1 MGSWKIWYL
10 TLIYFCLQIA
20 VHGTTFYL
28 PEQAS
33 GLIGQDVGCQVGLIS
48 AVPWLVGLFN
58 GPRSLGRERVE
69 RGWEHTSTM
78 SDDAASFDTLNC
90 SECPCELTSRHR
102 GTP

>member
-28 PEQAS
+28 PEQVS

-48 AVPWLVGLFN
+48 AVP
-58 GPRSLGRERVE
+58 
-69 RGWEHTSTM
+69 
-78 SDDAASFDTLNC
+78 
-90 SECPCELTSRHR
+90 
-102 GTP
+102 